1 MPAADS
7 TFGSVLVAYAEAAGT
22 FVLPPILAAI
32 LSGYLVLRWKGRGE
46 YLEKRLD
53 ELCDMID
60 AAADFSAE
68 YWNHDQ
74 LDSNSLLNEARAR
87 AQFMKIAGL
96 RALVEFAISNSS
108 ASELRLAEAAFF
120 RETTGGAFGV
130 HNREADPLRIVSIR
144 YTAAEFVVAI
154 RMARMRDIQGV
165 RQRR

>member
-1 MPAADS
+1 
-7 TFGSVLVAYAEAAGT
+7 
-22 FVLPPILAAI
+22 
-32 LSGYLVLRWKGRGE
+32 
-46 YLEKRLD
+46 
-53 ELCDMID
+53 MID
-60 AAADFSAE
+60 AAADISAE

-74 LDSNSLLNEARAR
+74 LDPNSLLNEARAR

-96 RALVEFAISNSS
+96 RALIEFAISNSS

-144 YTAAEFVVAI
+144 YAAAEFVVAI
-154 RMARMRDIQGV
+154 RTARMRDIQGV